1 MTCHRRVHGG
11 ILRVRE
17 GSSLFLPEKPGF
29 LLVLSASLKSC
40 MDFACYRSIFL
51 TSIASTKSLIVA
63 MGVPGFPY
71 QSRFLG

>member
-1 MTCHRRVHGG
+1 MR
-11 ILRVRE
+11 
-17 GSSLFLPEKPGF
+17 SSDHLFLPEKHGF
-29 LLVLSASLKSC
+29 LLVLSASLKYC